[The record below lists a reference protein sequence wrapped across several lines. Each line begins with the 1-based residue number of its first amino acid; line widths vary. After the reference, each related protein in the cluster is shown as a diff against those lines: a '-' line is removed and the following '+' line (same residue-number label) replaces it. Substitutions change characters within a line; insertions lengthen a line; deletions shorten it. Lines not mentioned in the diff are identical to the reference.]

1 MTRARLRALLWL
13 SLCGTIPALWGFALV
28 RASPSDFKSVY
39 YSARCLLQQGDPYK
53 FGEPLRLYEEDGG
66 VRPPTSSPLF
76 QIMTRQ
82 TYLPTGFLLVAPLTL
97 LPWSVAHLFWM
108 ILSETCLIFAAFLVW
123 DLTSVYAPR
132 ISLFLI
138 CILLAN
144 SEVLFLSGNPAGIT
158 VSLCIVAVWCFLKNR
173 FVTAG
178 VLCLVL
184 SLLIKPHD
192 SGVVWLYFL
201 LAGGSYRK
209 RALQTLA
216 LTFVLS
222 VPAFLWVTHIA
233 PHWIQ
238 ELHSNIVVYEAP
250 GGLDDPRPDAFM
262 SHGPAMVIDLQGAI
276 SVFQRDPRI
285 YNPVSYLISGALLLV
300 WSITTLRSQVTPAR
314 SWLALAT
321 VAALTML
328 ITYHRPYDAKL
339 LMLTVP
345 ACAMLWAEGRPI
357 RWLALLLTT
366 LGIWFT
372 SDIPLT
378 LHIMLT
384 ESQSLSPV
392 TWPAKILMVLLIRPV
407 PFILLLV
414 SVFYLWAYVRHSR
427 KSVEVPDP
435 DVALA

>member
-1 MTRARLRALLWL
+1 MTRARLKALLWL
-13 SLCGTIPALWGFALV
+13 SLCGTIPALWGFALF
-28 RASPSDFKSVY
+28 RASPSDFKGIY
-39 YSARCLLQQGDPYK
+39 YGARCLLLHRDPYQA
-53 FGEPLRLYEEDGG
+53 GASLNVYLTDGG
-66 VRPPTSSPLF
+66 VRPPPSDPLF

-82 TYLPTGFLLVAPLTL
+82 VYLPTGFLIAVPFTL
-97 LPWSVAHLFWM
+97 LPWGPSHPLWM
-108 ILSETCLIFAAFLVW
+108 IFSEASLVFAAFLVW
-123 DLTSVYAPR
+123 DLASIYAPR
-132 ISLFLI
+132 ISLVLI
-138 CILLAN
+138 CFLVAN
-144 SEVLFLSGNPAGIT
+144 SEVLFLSGNAAGIT
-158 VSLCIVAVWCFLKNR
+158 VSLCAVAVWCFVKNR

-192 SGVVWLYFL
+192 SGVVWFYFL

-222 VPAFLWVTHIA
+222 VPAFLWVTHVA
-233 PHWIQ
+233 PHWMQ
-238 ELHSNIVVYEAP
+238 ELHSNLALYEAP
-250 GGLDDPRPDAFM
+250 GGLNDPRSDAFT
-262 SHGPAMVIDLQGAI
+262 SHGPAMVIDLQAAI
-276 SVFQRDPRI
+276 SVFQRDSRI
-285 YNPVSYLISGALLLV
+285 YNPVSYFVCGILLLV
-300 WSITTLRSQVTPAR
+300 WSVATLRSQVSPAR
-314 SWLALAT
+314 TWLALAT

-328 ITYHRPYDAKL
+328 MTYHRPYDAKL
-339 LMLTVP
+339 LLLTVP

-357 RWLALLLTT
+357 RWLALLMTT

-372 SDIPLT
+372 SDISLT

-392 TWPAKILMVLLIRPV
+392 TWPAKIMMVLLIRPV

-414 SVFYLWAYVRHSR
+414 SVFYLWVYVRHTR
-427 KSVEVPDP
+427 KSVEVPAP

>member
-1 MTRARLRALLWL
+1 MTRARLKALLWL
-13 SLCGTIPALWGFALV
+13 SLCGTIPALWGFALLT
-28 RASPSDFKSVY
+28 ASPSDFKSVY
-39 YSARCLLQQGDPYK
+39 YGVDACFNTATLTSR
-53 FGEPLRLYEEDGG
+53 EPLRLYVEDGG

-82 TYLPTGFLLVAPLTL
+82 TYLPTGFFLSLPLTL
-97 LPWSVAHLFWM
+97 LPWGVAHLLWM
-108 ILSETCLIFAAFLVW
+108 ILSEASLIFAAFLVW
-123 DLTSVYAPR
+123 DLTSIYAPR

-144 SEVLFLSGNPAGIT
+144 SEVLFSSGNPAGIT

-201 LAGGSYRK
+201 LAGGSNRK

-216 LTFVLS
+216 LTIVLS
-222 VPAFLWVTHIA
+222 MPAFLWVTDIA
-233 PHWIQ
+233 PHWMQ

-250 GGLDDPRPDAFM
+250 GGVNDPRSDAFM
-262 SHGPAMVIDLQGAI
+262 SHGPAMIIDLQG
-276 SVFQRDPRI
+276 SRQRLPADSRI
-285 YNPVSYLISGALLLV
+285 YNLVSYLISGTLLLV
-300 WSITTLRSQVTPAR
+300 WSITTLRSRVTPAQ

-339 LMLTVP
+339 LLLTLP
-345 ACAMLWAEGRPI
+345 ACAMFWSEGRPI

-384 ESQSLSPV
+384 ESQSLSPL
-392 TWPAKILMVLLIRPV
+392 TCRQR
-407 PFILLLV
+407 
-414 SVFYLWAYVRHSR
+414 S
-427 KSVEVPDP
+427 
-435 DVALA
+435 

>member
-1 MTRARLRALLWL
+1 MTRARLKALLWL
-13 SLCGTIPALWGFALV
+13 SLCGTIPALWGFALLT
-28 RASPSDFKSVY
+28 ASPSDFKSVY
-39 YSARCLLQQGDPYK
+39 YGARCLLQRGDPYK
-53 FGEPLRLYEEDGG
+53 TGEPLRLYVEDGG

-82 TYLPTGFLLVAPLTL
+82 TYLPTGFLLVAPLTF
-97 LPWSVAHLFWM
+97 LPWGVAHLLWM
-108 ILSETCLIFAAFLVW
+108 ILSEASLIFAAFLVW
-123 DLTSVYAPR
+123 DLTSIYAPR

-144 SEVLFLSGNPAGIT
+144 SEILFSSGNPAGIT

-178 VLCLVL
+178 ILCLVL

-201 LAGGSYRK
+201 LVGGIYRK

-216 LTFVLS
+216 LTIVLS
-222 VPAFLWVTHIA
+222 LPAFLWVTRIA
-233 PHWIQ
+233 PHWMQ

-262 SHGPAMVIDLQGAI
+262 SHGPAMVIDMQGAV

-285 YNPVSYLISGALLLV
+285 YNPVSYLISGTLLLV
-300 WSITTLRSQVTPAR
+300 WSITTLRSRITPAQ

-339 LMLTVP
+339 LLLTLP
-345 ACAMLWAEGRPI
+345 ACAMFWSEGRPI
-357 RWLALLLTT
+357 RWLALVLTT

-392 TWPAKILMVLLIRPV
+392 SLPAKIMTVLLIRPV
-407 PFILLLV
+407 PFILFLL
-414 SVFYLWAYVRHSR
+414 SIFYLWAYMR
-427 KSVEVPDP
+427 SVQTSTKVTAPVT
-435 DVALA
+435 VA